1 MYNYNILDD
10 NEINKLT
17 DYNNSKEDFEN
28 EIHEIIISNNKTKNK
43 ILKLQI
49 RYNTNFI
56 ILIFLISICLIYLFI
71 LRR

>member
-1 MYNYNILDD
+1 MYNILED

-17 DYNNSKEDFEN
+17 DYNNSREDFEN
-28 EIHEIIISNNKTKNK
+28 EIHEIIISNKKTKNK
-43 ILKLQI
+43 ILKLKI
-49 RYNTNFI
+49 SYNINFI